1 MSGGKQM
8 RSIRE
13 MLHKSTYG
21 AAPSMGARLL
31 LYWFTMVLLL
41 VAAILSIL
49 MATGVLSHPARQ
61 LAGTL
66 DIAGFP
72 DGRADGAGHGDVG
85 EAGARAGRLPR
96 LEGHFL

>member
-31 LYWFTMVLLL
+31 LYWFTMALLL

-49 MATGVLSHPARQ
+49 MATGCCPTRRGSWPERWTFSS
-61 LAGTL
+61 GT
-66 DIAGFP
+66 AT
-72 DGRADGAGHGDVG
+72 
-85 EAGARAGRLPR
+85 PR
-96 LEGHFL
+96 WIPRWTR

>member
-13 MLHKSTYG
+13 MLHKLTYG

-31 LYWFTMVLLL
+31 LYWFTMALLL
-41 VAAILSIL
+41 VAVILSIL

-66 DIAGFP
+66 DIQQRNSYATL
-72 DGRADGAGHGDVG
+72 DSQMDA
-85 EAGARAGRLPR
+85 LT
-96 LEGHFL
+96 